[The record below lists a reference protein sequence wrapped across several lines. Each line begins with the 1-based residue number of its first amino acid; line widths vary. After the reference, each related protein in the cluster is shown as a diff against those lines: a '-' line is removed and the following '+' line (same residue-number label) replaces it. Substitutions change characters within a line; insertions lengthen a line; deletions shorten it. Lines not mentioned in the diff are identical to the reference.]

1 MKTEPRRALADNQGR
16 APWLSERY
24 APALGIV
31 GLPLKCANVAQRAA
45 RLWSWLAALVSRQWR
60 AVRIEAVLYGYLIDG
75 RAA

>member
-16 APWLSERY
+16 APWLTVRY
-24 APALGIV
+24 ASALGV
-31 GLPLKCANVAQRAA
+31 LGLPLKRPDVAQRAA
-45 RLWSWLAALVSRQWR
+45 RLRTWLAALVSRQWR